1 MQLNPSEISE
11 LIKSKI
17 QNLDTGAEV
26 RTQGTVVSVS
36 DGICRIHGLSDAM
49 AAAIDNPKLGA
60 DQKEA
65 LFLSVCGD
73 RLNAI
78 GRNFIKVLVEA
89 DRIVVL
95 LQIEAMFAQLKNA
108 AEGVAKAEI
117 VSAIAL
123 TDQQVGELKVVL
135 EKRFGKKIEASVS
148 VDPSLIGGARIVVGD
163 QVVDGSIAG
172 KLQAMATQLKS

>member
-1 MQLNPSEISE
+1 MAELATIARPYAEAVFKLATEQNALPVWGEMLKFAGAVMSDPAMQ
-11 LIKSKI
+11 
-17 QNLDTGAEV
+17 
-26 RTQGTVVSVS
+26 
-36 DGICRIHGLSDAM
+36 
-49 AAAIDNPKLGA
+49 AAIDNPKLGA
-60 DQKEA
+60 DQKAA

-73 RLNAI
+73 KLNVT

-89 DRIVVL
+89 HRIVVL
-95 LQIEAMFAQLKNA
+95 PQIEAMFAQLKNA
-108 AEGVAKAEI
+108 AEGVAEAQI

-123 TDQQVGELKVVL
+123 TDAQVSELKVVL
-135 EKRFGKKIEASVS
+135 EKRFGKKIEAFVS